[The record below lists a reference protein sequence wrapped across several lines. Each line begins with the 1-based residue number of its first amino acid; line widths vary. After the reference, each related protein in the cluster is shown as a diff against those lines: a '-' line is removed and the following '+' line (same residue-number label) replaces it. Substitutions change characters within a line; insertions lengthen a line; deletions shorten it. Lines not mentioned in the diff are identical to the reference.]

1 LAYSFDLTRGECSLC
16 FEWIKKQWSLP
27 EFHAMQSRLDPK
39 SSRPVVEFLEGRSLL
54 SGFKPL
60 VPSGLRPAMIG
71 EIHRTIATDPAGL
84 AAIMSALEGGM
95 GSEWVSLIRAGVKNP
110 LAVIAGFSSGKYTS
124 YSISGLTAETPSVQP
139 AFVGQPYDQLLA
151 TVAAAAVFKGNVL
164 ELGAIMRGPF
174 HDPATSYY
182 VFAFNRGAG
191 ASQGPTFASRPGIT
205 PDALVTL
212 TVGPLGSSATGTI
225 TDLTTH
231 STQAIP
237 SPSIEIQGP
246 VVRVFLK
253 TTQLPSKGWPLQKY
267 RFAFWTQT
275 EPGKNIS
282 NVASFAPESSMI
294 PIGVLKSV
302 SATR

>member
-1 LAYSFDLTRGECSLC
+1 
-16 FEWIKKQWSLP
+16 
-27 EFHAMQSRLDPK
+27 MQSRLGSK
-39 SSRPVVEFLEGRSLL
+39 SSRPVVEFLEGRSLM
-54 SGFKPL
+54 SGLEPL
-60 VPSGLRPAMIG
+60 ASAGLRPAVIG
-71 EIHRTIATDPAGL
+71 QAHPTIATDPAGM

-95 GSEWVSLIRAGVKNP
+95 GSEWVKLMRAGVKNP
-110 LAVIAGFSSGKYTS
+110 LAVIAGFETGKYTS
-124 YSISGLTAETPSVQP
+124 YSISGVTAETPSVQP

-151 TVAAAAVFKGNVL
+151 TVAGAAVFKGNVL

-182 VFAFNRGAG
+182 VFALNRGAG
-191 ASQGPTFASRPGIT
+191 ANLGPTFASLPGIT

-212 TVGPLGSSATGTI
+212 TVGPYGQSGTGTI

-237 SPSIEIQGP
+237 SSSIAIQGP
-246 VVRVFLK
+246 VVRVFLN
-253 TTQLPSKGWPLQKY
+253 TTQLPSKGWPIQKY

-275 EPGKNIS
+275 LPGDNLS
-282 NVASFAPESSMI
+282 NVASFAPKSSMI

-302 SATR
+302 AATR

>member
-1 LAYSFDLTRGECSLC
+1 
-16 FEWIKKQWSLP
+16 
-27 EFHAMQSRLDPK
+27 MQ
-39 SSRPVVEFLEGRSLL
+39 
-54 SGFKPL
+54 
-60 VPSGLRPAMIG
+60 VPSGSEIVSTGRRIPGSAITLERLQAAQPLRSQLGHDRPG
-71 EIHRTIATDPAGL
+71 PSTIATDPAGI

-95 GSEWVSLIRAGVKNP
+95 GREWVSLIRAGVKNP
-110 LAVIAGFSSGKYTS
+110 LAVIAGFSTGKYTS

-139 AFVGQPYDQLLA
+139 AFAGQPYDQLLA
-151 TVAAAAVFKGNVL
+151 TVAGASVFKGNVL

-174 HDPATSYY
+174 HDPAPSYY

-191 ASQGPTFASRPGIT
+191 ASQGATFASRPGIT

-212 TVGPLGSSATGTI
+212 TVGPYGSSVTGTI

-237 SPSIEIQGP
+237 SSSIEIRGP

-253 TTQLPSKGWPLQKY
+253 TAQLPSRGWPLQKY
-267 RFAFWTQT
+267 RFTFWTQT
-275 EPGKNIS
+275 QPGNNIS
-282 NVASFAPESSMI
+282 TVASFAPESSMI

-302 SATR
+302 SATH

>member
-1 LAYSFDLTRGECSLC
+1 
-16 FEWIKKQWSLP
+16 
-27 EFHAMQSRLDPK
+27 MQSRLDPK
-39 SSRPVVEFLEGRSLL
+39 SSRPTVEVLEGRSLL

-71 EIHRTIATDPAGL
+71 QVHPTIATDPAGI
-84 AAIMSALEGGM
+84 AAVMSALEGGM
-95 GSEWVSLIRAGVKNP
+95 GREWVSLIRAEVRNP
-110 LAVIAGFSSGKYTS
+110 LAVIAGFSTGKYTS

-151 TVAAAAVFKGNVL
+151 TVAGAAVFKGNVL

-174 HDPATSYY
+174 HDPAPSYY

-191 ASQGPTFASRPGIT
+191 ASQGPAFASRPGIT

-212 TVGPLGSSATGTI
+212 TVGPYGSSATGTI

-231 STQAIP
+231 STQALP
-237 SPSIEIQGP
+237 SSSIEIQGP

-253 TTQLPSKGWPLQKY
+253 TTQPPIQGLAASEVPL
-267 RFAFWTQT
+267 RLLDTNA
-275 EPGKNIS
+275 
-282 NVASFAPESSMI
+282 A
-294 PIGVLKSV
+294 
-302 SATR
+302 R

>member
-1 LAYSFDLTRGECSLC
+1 
-16 FEWIKKQWSLP
+16 
-27 EFHAMQSRLDPK
+27 MQFRPNLK
-39 SSRPVVEFLEGRSLL
+39 SSRPVVEFLEARLLL

-60 VPSGLRPAMIG
+60 GRSALSSAMIG
-71 EIHRTIATDPAGL
+71 QVHPTIATDPAGI
-84 AAIMSALEGGM
+84 AAIMSALDGGM
-95 GSEWVSLIRAGVKNP
+95 GREWVALIRAGVKNP
-110 LAVIAGFSSGKYTS
+110 LAVIAGFETGKYTS

-139 AFVGQPYDQLLA
+139 AFAGQPYDQLLA
-151 TVAAAAVFKGNVL
+151 TVAGASVFKGNVL

-174 HDPATSYY
+174 HDPAPSYY

-191 ASQGPTFASRPGIT
+191 ASQGATFASRPGIT

-212 TVGPLGSSATGTI
+212 TVGPYGSSATGTI

-237 SPSIEIQGP
+237 SSSIEIRGP

-253 TTQLPSKGWPLQKY
+253 TAQLPSRGWPLQKY
-267 RFAFWTQT
+267 RFTFWTQT
-275 EPGKNIS
+275 QPGNNIS
-282 NVASFAPESSMI
+282 TVASFAPESSMI

-302 SATR
+302 SATH

>member
-1 LAYSFDLTRGECSLC
+1 
-16 FEWIKKQWSLP
+16 
-27 EFHAMQSRLDPK
+27 MQFRLDLK
-39 SSRPVVEFLEGRSLL
+39 SSRPVVEFLEARSLL

-60 VPSGLRPAMIG
+60 SRSALNSAMIG
-71 EIHRTIATDPAGL
+71 EVHPTIATDPAGI

-95 GSEWVSLIRAGVKNP
+95 GREWVSLIRAGVKNP
-110 LAVIAGFSSGKYTS
+110 LAVIAGFETGKYTS

-151 TVAAAAVFKGNVL
+151 TVAGASVFKGNVL

-174 HDPATSYY
+174 HDPAPSYY

-191 ASQGPTFASRPGIT
+191 ASQGATFASRPGIT

-212 TVGPLGSSATGTI
+212 TVGPYGSSATGTI

-231 STQAIP
+231 STQTIP
-237 SPSIEIQGP
+237 SSNIEIRGP

-253 TTQLPSKGWPLQKY
+253 TAQLPSRGWPLQKY
-267 RFAFWTQT
+267 RFTFWTQT
-275 EPGKNIS
+275 QPGNNIS
-282 NVASFAPESSMI
+282 TVASFAPESSMI
-294 PIGVLKSV
+294 SIGVLKSV
-302 SATR
+302 SATH